1 MEAQSNSQSN
11 YGEIAKQIWFNA
23 AVISK
28 NLDNSLGA
36 IHGIGLTE
44 YMVLLHLMKAQNHAL
59 RRIDIADALAR
70 TASGVTRLLV
80 PMERIGLVEKETNQR
95 DARVSLVKI
104 TPAGEELFQNATLT
118 VNEKSASI
126 LKNLAP
132 KQAKTLLELLDLL

>member
-1 MEAQSNSQSN
+1 MEAQSNSQSS
-11 YGEIAKQIWFNA
+11 YSEIAKQIWFNA

>member
-1 MEAQSNSQSN
+1 
-11 YGEIAKQIWFNA
+11 
-23 AVISK
+23 
-28 NLDNSLGA
+28 GA

-132 KQAKTLLELLDLL
+132 KQAKTLLELLNLL

>member
-1 MEAQSNSQSN
+1 MEAQSNSQSS

-132 KQAKTLLELLDLL
+132 KQAKTLLELLNLL